1 VIWRQM
7 RCVERTS
14 WIRCAGQSSSSEIAD
29 PLQPMIGE
37 TISHYRITE
46 KLGAGGMGVVY
57 KALDLE
63 LERPVALKFLPND
76 LAMTDADRERFLR
89 EARSASALDHPN
101 IGIIHGID
109 KTADGHLFIVMA
121 YYAGETL
128 GQKLKDGPPALRQA
142 LDWSVQ
148 IASGLAATHARNI
161 VHRDIKPSNIII
173 AENSPRIVDFGLARA
188 IATPS
193 ATITGGTTGT
203 LPYMSPEQILG
214 EQVDQRCDVWALSV
228 LMVQMVTGNH
238 PFARDNSTAMT
249 FAILNQPPTGI
260 DALPAVLRPI
270 VLRGLAKDVA
280 HRYLNGQEI
289 LSDLERVRAQLLTE
303 GPQLEAP
310 TLTNADAEVALKA
323 VASHAS
329 TPRWQTQTTAPQQR
343 HKWTPYL
350 LAALAVVILSAGS
363 LMFAPVRHRVA
374 ALLSGSGGESHV
386 AVLPFDNIGNDPAN
400 EPVAQGLMDSLTSEL
415 SNLDAGQKSLW
426 VVPSS
431 VVRSRKITDPSAA
444 GKELGAN
451 LVVKGSIRRDGKI
464 IQLTVNLIDAKDL
477 RQIGSAVLEDRTGDL
492 AGLQQEAVARLA
504 RLMNIN
510 VTAEALR
517 ATGGHASPAAYE
529 LYLKALG
536 LMQRYDK
543 PGNLDDAVT
552 ALNDAV
558 KADPQFALGYG
569 SLGRA
574 YRLKYQLDPNPKWL
588 EQAVSY
594 CNQAVGIDNHLP
606 DTFVT
611 LGLVHDAGGK
621 YDLAVG
627 EFQHALQLDPRNAD
641 ALGGLARA
649 YQSAGRLADA
659 EAALNRAI
667 ALRPDYW
674 DGYNSLAIFYNGQKK
689 YDLAIKQ
696 LKHAVELTPD
706 NAQAYLNLGAV
717 YINTGDPQRFPDA
730 EAALKKSIDL
740 SPTYPA
746 YANLGQLLFRQ
757 GRNAE
762 SAAATEKALQLNDKN
777 YLVWRNLA
785 EIYLWMKQP
794 DKSATA
800 QDRELVLLEAR
811 AKTHTQEARL
821 LSEMAT
827 IYAHKNQPEKAQTLL
842 QRALALA
849 PNDSG
854 VLMDAAGVYEAQGNR
869 AKAIQYTQEG
879 LSKGFS
885 MNDLKRWFA
894 LQGVMNDPN
903 FRPPMKK

>member
-1 VIWRQM
+1 
-7 RCVERTS
+7 
-14 WIRCAGQSSSSEIAD
+14 
-29 PLQPMIGE
+29 MIGE

-57 KALDLE
+57 KALDLD
-63 LERPVALKFLPND
+63 LERSVALKFLPAD
-76 LAMTDADRERFLR
+76 LAMSDADRERFFR

-101 IGIIHGID
+101 IGVIYGID
-109 KTADGHLFIVMA
+109 KTPDGHLFIVMA
-121 YYAGETL
+121 YYSGETL
-128 GQKLKDGPPALRQA
+128 GQKLKAGPLPMRQA
-142 LDWSVQ
+142 LDWSIQ
-148 IASGLAATHARNI
+148 IASGLAATHARSI

-173 AENSPRIVDFGLARA
+173 TAENSPRIVDFGLARA
-188 IATPS
+188 VATPS
-193 ATITGGTTGT
+193 ATITGGATGT

-214 EQVDQRCDVWALSV
+214 EQVDQRCDVWALSILV
-228 LMVQMVTGNH
+228 VQMVTGSH
-238 PFARDNSTAMT
+238 PFARDNSAAMT
-249 FAILNQPPTGI
+249 FAILNQPPAAI
-260 DALPAVLRPI
+260 DALPAPLQPI
-270 VLRGLAKDVA
+270 VLRGLAKDPA
-280 HRYLNGQEI
+280 RRYLNAQEI
-289 LSDLERVRAQLLTE
+289 LSDLERVQGQFTASGLQLE
-303 GPQLEAP
+303 GPTA
-310 TLTNADAEVALKA
+310 TSADASEALKE

-329 TPRWQTQTTAPQQR
+329 TPRWQAQTPAPQKSQ
-343 HKWTPYL
+343 KWKRYL
-350 LAALAVVILSAGS
+350 LGVMAVLALAAGS
-363 LMFAPVRHRVA
+363 MLFAPVRHRVA

-400 EPVAQGLMDSLTSEL
+400 EAVAEGLMDSLTSEL
-415 SNLDAGQKSLW
+415 SNLDAGQRSLW
-426 VVPSS
+426 VVPAS
-431 VVRSRKITDPSAA
+431 VVRSRKISDPSAA

-451 LVVKGSIRRDGKI
+451 LVVKGSIRRDGKNV
-464 IQLTVNLIDAKDL
+464 QLTVNLIDAKNL
-477 RQIGSAVLEDRTGDL
+477 RQIGSASLEDRTGDL

-510 VTAEALR
+510 VTADALR
-517 ATGGHASPAAYE
+517 VTGGHASPAAYE
-529 LYLKALG
+529 LYLKSLG

-543 PGNLDDAVT
+543 PGNLDEAVA
-552 ALNDAV
+552 ALNNAV
-558 KADPQFALGYG
+558 KADPQFALGYA

-594 CNQAVGIDNHLP
+594 CNQAIGIDDHLP
-606 DTFVT
+606 GTYVT
-611 LGLVHDAGGK
+611 LGLIHDAGGK

-659 EAALNRAI
+659 EAALKRAI
-667 ALRPDYW
+667 ALKPDYW
-674 DGYNSLAIFYNGQKK
+674 DGYNSLGIFYNGQKK
-689 YDLAIKQ
+689 YDLAIAQ
-696 LKHAVELTPD
+696 LKRAVELTPD

-717 YINTGDPQRFPDA
+717 YINTGDSQRFADA
-730 EAALKKSIDL
+730 EAALNKSIDL

-746 YANLGQLLFRQ
+746 YANLGQLQFRQ
-757 GRNAE
+757 LRYAE

-785 EIYLWMKQP
+785 EIYLWLKEP
-794 DKSATA
+794 EKAEA
-800 QDRELVLLEAR
+800 AHDRELILLEER
-811 AKTHTQEARL
+811 AKTHTQDAGL

-827 IYAHKNQPEKAQTLL
+827 IYARKNQAEKAQSLL

-849 PNDSG
+849 PNDTG
-854 VLMDAAGVYEAQGNR
+854 VLLDAAGVYEAQGNR

-885 MNDLKRWFA
+885 MEDLRRRYA
-894 LQGVMNDPN
+894 LQTVINDPN